1 VFRNSAKYYD
11 AIYSWKDYAGES
23 TRLLE
28 IIQAKKK
35 SGGKDLLDV
44 ACGTGSHFP
53 YLREHYK
60 IEGMDL
66 DDQMLEVARQKF
78 PSVKLHCA
86 DMTNFDLGRQFDV
99 VTCLFSAIGYVKTI
113 ERLNRAIS
121 RMAAHMKPA
130 GLLIV
135 EPWLAPE
142 QYRAGQVHALYE
154 DRPNLKIVRMNT
166 SEVRGD
172 LSILEFHY
180 LVGTPS
186 GVEYFTE
193 THEIGLF
200 TEEQYRNAF
209 EAAGMDVEFDPAGL
223 MGRGLWIAT
232 RP

>member
-1 VFRNSAKYYD
+1 
-11 AIYSWKDYAGES
+11 
-23 TRLLE
+23 
-28 IIQAKKK
+28 
-35 SGGKDLLDV
+35 
-44 ACGTGSHFP
+44 
-53 YLREHYK
+53 LREHYK

-99 VTCLFSAIGYVKTI
+99 VTCLFSAIGYAKTV
-113 ERLNRAIS
+113 ERMNRAIS
-121 RMAAHMKPA
+121 RMAAHTKA
-130 GLLIV
+130 GGLLIV
-135 EPWLAPE
+135 EPWLTPE
-142 QYRAGQVHALYE
+142 QYRGGQVHALYE

-193 THEIGLF
+193 THETGLF

-209 EAAGMDVEFDPAGL
+209 EAVGMDVEFDPAGL